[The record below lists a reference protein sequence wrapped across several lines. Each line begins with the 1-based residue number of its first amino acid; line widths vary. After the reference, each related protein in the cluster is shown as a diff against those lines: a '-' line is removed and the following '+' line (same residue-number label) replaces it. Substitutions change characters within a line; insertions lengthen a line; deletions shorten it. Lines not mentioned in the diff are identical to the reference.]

1 MSLYGLFAVTVFLE
15 MLTFFWVASRIGW
28 GWAIIVI
35 LATAVVGVMVVR
47 RAGVAVFRR
56 VRAKVDQGQMPG
68 RELSDGFVMLVAG
81 VLLITPGF
89 IADVAGLL
97 LLVPAIRDVVYRFS
111 SKRLNNRFTVIT
123 SSYTTSRRSTRG
135 ELSQGNVIEGEII
148 DVEPDDAF

>member
-15 MLTFFWVASRIGW
+15 MLTFFWVASSIGW
-28 GWAIIVI
+28 GVASIVV
-35 LATAVVGVMVVR
+35 LATAAAGVMVVR

-123 SSYTTSRRSTRG
+123 SGYTTSRRSTAG
-135 ELSQGNVIEGEII
+135 ELSQGDVIEGEII
-148 DVEPDDAF
+148 DVEPEDRS